1 LAHEHLFYSI
11 KTNHELGKT
20 RLERR
25 ELDPAA
31 AGPAA
36 GEDGAVDEAVAGGA
50 DAEVELVELAVAGLV
65 AVALDVG
72 LEAGALADGALD
84 LGQRVVAAVGV
95 DAGGGERGEDAEL
108 VAEAERRL
116 EVAVLVED
124 VGGAGAVLL
133 PLVAPEAEPVV
144 GRARQRR
151 PLGAQAAQQVAHLQC
166 THPCQA
172 VSVATS
178 PWTTVP
184 TATNIRIVLAW
195 GMQEC
200 DYSFLLQII
209 KAAFLLTGIT
219 ANSIL

>member
-1 LAHEHLFYSI
+1 MNWHMSTSFIQSKLTMNWGTGKIE
-11 KTNHELGKT
+11 EVLGT
-20 RLERR
+20 EQPAGLLERR

-36 GEDGAVDEAVAGGA
+36 GEDGALDEAVAGGA

-65 AVALDVG
+65 AVALHVG
-72 LEAGALADGALD
+72 LEPGALPDGALD
-84 LGQRVVAAVGV
+84 LVQRVVAAVGV
-95 DAGGGERGEDAEL
+95 DAGGGEGGEDAKP

-166 THPCQA
+166 IGKASRTVSACQHLRGRPCQLQ
-172 VSVATS
+172 
-178 PWTTVP
+178 
-184 TATNIRIVLAW
+184 RIF
-195 GMQEC
+195 E
-200 DYSFLLQII
+200 
-209 KAAFLLTGIT
+209 
-219 ANSIL
+219 